1 MSQIRYFVVPL
12 GERWTIRRDTRRVG
26 AFADQSLAIAAALE
40 LGAVDGARG
49 HTVRIVAQAHDGRWT
64 PCGPAEVVRE

>member
-12 GERWTIRRDTRRVG
+12 RERWTIRRDTRRVG

-40 LGAVDGARG
+40 LAMVDRVRG
-49 HTVRIVAQAHDGRWT
+49 HTVSIVAQAHDGRWT
-64 PCGPAEVVRE
+64 PCGPAEVVSE